1 MSSQLSDNS
10 TNLFETYRASL
21 NRLFK
26 LAYQIALGLIEKQ
39 IGYDLEKF
47 GLSTI
52 TTCILLSSK
61 EYIDPLK
68 KFDRC
73 DV

>member
-1 MSSQLSDNS
+1 MNW
-10 TNLFETYRASL
+10 
-21 NRLFK
+21 LFK

-47 GLSTI
+47 GVSTI